1 VTEVHRGLAADSAGL
16 RSGDVLLDFAGTP
29 LSGPDDLVRLLTAE
43 RVGQA
48 VPVRFLRHGEPRR
61 AVIVATEAA
70 EGLR

>member
-1 VTEVHRGLAADSAGL
+1 
-16 RSGDVLLDFAGTP
+16 VLLDFAGTP

-61 AVIVATEAA
+61 VVIVATEAA